1 MICQDRQVASNV
13 VQLPAL
19 KALQQLVLAMVQ
31 IEISLKV
38 KDLASA
44 SQVSNPKMTSQ
55 ILIQMKIVKQS

>member
-1 MICQDRQVASNV
+1 MICQDSQVASNV

-55 ILIQMKIVKQS
+55 ILIQMKIVKQ

>member
-1 MICQDRQVASNV
+1 MICQDSQVASNV